1 LGGGIEMAV
10 TLILED
16 GTGVDNANTYI
27 LLVDART
34 LAGQYGWQLPVD
46 DEQANITLINGYNYL
61 NTLESG
67 MCGTRS
73 YEDQTG
79 AFPREN
85 CSCGPFPIASD
96 VIKPE
101 VKQAQ
106 VRAAV
111 TFGAGTDVNPD
122 SDGKNI
128 ASEEVTGAVK
138 VSYFNNGKT
147 GGSVKITEAIQFLER
162 CYLTSANGINFKTVR
177 G

>member
-1 LGGGIEMAV
+1 MAV
-10 TLILED
+10 TLITED
-16 GTGVDNANTYI
+16 GTGVTDANTYI
-27 LLVDART
+27 SLIDART
-34 LAGQYGWQLPVD
+34 LAEQYGWTLPVD
-46 DEQANITLINGYNYL
+46 DNDANISLVNGYNYL
-61 NTLESG
+61 NTLEGG

-79 AFPREN
+79 AFPREG
-85 CSCGPFPIASD
+85 CSCGGFAIPSD
-96 VIKPE
+96 GIKTE

-122 SDGKNI
+122 NDGKNV
-128 ASEEVTGAVK
+128 ASEAVTGAVA

-162 CYLTSANGINFKTVR
+162 CYLTSANGINFSVVR